1 MTDGVVDQLL
11 DAFYVI
17 DERRTVVVAGP
28 FDDEAPARE
37 AAGARDSSHII
48 ILGSSLMMLQE
59 SGIGIRWEIGDDP
72 DLVTDG
78 GTLRGSGDNV
88 PLTPPEVALIHV
100 LQGCNLTHGEIA
112 ERVGCAPKTAR
123 EYLIESR
130 DAVRDGADPMTVFWR
145 AVSVPEPAESGLVA
159 DGGASE

>member
-1 MTDGVVDQLL
+1 MTDRSRRPDPSPISDGAA
-11 DAFYVI
+11 DASQAHCPPT
-17 DERRTVVVAGP
+17 DGQPKPETMRDTSST
-28 FDDEAPARE
+28 EKTAPT
-37 AAGARDSSHII
+37 
-48 ILGSSLMMLQE
+48 
-59 SGIGIRWEIGDDP
+59 IR
-72 DLVTDG
+72 TDG
-78 GTLRGSGDNV
+78 GGPDVICDGGEALRGGEDNL

-100 LQGCNLTHGEIA
+100 LRGCNLTHGEIA

-159 DGGASE
+159 DGGVSE